1 MRATEDIFTPIH
13 KAIRSM
19 IYDVGG
25 RLQTNDF
32 ADLDASKPLLADL
45 EHEFSDALS
54 SGCLLCILHHHATDE
69 ELSVFPS
76 VSSHGPELV
85 QSLIQEH
92 HDLARQLGSITTH
105 SRALAQLSTTNQR
118 IEAGS
123 ALNREVNTF
132 FADYIEHMNREEVE
146 LVPLMQERF
155 TNEQMRAMRATIIAG
170 MPPDRVAAIFRWML
184 PSLNVTE
191 LTDLVGGVKAGAPPA
206 FLALLTRIGEERVDP
221 ARWRTVKAR
230 VGI

>member
-32 ADLDASKPLLADL
+32 ADRDASKPLLADL

-76 VSSHGPELV
+76 VSSYGPELV

-92 HDLARQLGSITTH
+92 RDLARQLGSITTH

-191 LTDLVGGVKAGAPPA
+191 LTDLLGGVKAAAPPA
-206 FLALLTRIGEERVDP
+206 FLAVLARIGEERVDP
-221 ARWRTVKAR
+221 ARWRAVKAK